1 MIGSKSDNNF
11 DSVIFYL
18 GFLAHGLFVQFVESF
33 KLFEQVQKI
42 VVTISISF

>member
-33 KLFEQVQKI
+33 KNVFFFSLQ
-42 VVTISISF
+42 T